1 MIEKGVLYKEMTL
14 QQLKYFDMVAKT
26 EHFSKAAAALNV
38 SQPTLSYSISKLEE
52 ELGVPL
58 FTKNGRNVDL
68 TSYGNLLQEY
78 VTRIFKE
85 LDNAEKAI
93 RRLRLEHE
101 EYINIS
107 YVTSMGIS
115 YVPKL
120 IQQYY
125 VRFPQSQIHFNLL
138 QRISSAQAEL
148 LKSGEID
155 LAFGSFLNDPAL
167 ETYEVYKERLVLAVS
182 GQHPLATRSLVCFQD
197 FCKEKIVTF
206 LRPAAIRQQIDRLFE
221 EQGCVPNIVH
231 EVTNE
236 IMVAGIVA
244 TGECVGLIPHV
255 VDAHYQNVKLINI
268 EDCVLYRSMYMFWKK
283 DAPLRPTVQ
292 RFRKFVYEQSG
303 RGR

>member
-1 MIEKGVLYKEMTL
+1 MTL

-26 EHFSKAAAALNV
+26 QHFSKAAAALNV

-58 FTKNGRNVDL
+58 FTKNGRNIDL
-68 TSYGNLLQEY
+68 TAYGNLLQEH
-78 VTRIFKE
+78 VTRVFQE
-85 LDNAEKAI
+85 LDRAEQAI
-93 RRLRLEHE
+93 RRMRMEHE
-101 EYINIS
+101 ESINIS

-125 VRFPQSQIHFNLL
+125 VRFPQSEIHFNLL

-155 LAFGSFLNDPAL
+155 LAFGSFLNDPDL
-167 ETYEVYKERLVLAVS
+167 ESYEVYKERLVLAVS
-182 GQHPLATRSLVCFQD
+182 RQHPLAARNSLCFDD
-197 FCKEKIVTF
+197 FSREKFVTF
-206 LRPAAIRQQIDRLFE
+206 LRPAAIRQQIDQLFADH
-221 EQGCVPNIVH
+221 GCTPNIVH

-255 VDAHYQNVKLINI
+255 TGAHYQNVKLIHM

-283 DAPLRPTVQ
+283 DRPLRPTVQ
-292 RFRKFVYEQSG
+292 RFQKFVYEQSG
-303 RGR
+303 KAKG